1 MLEPSADV
9 VQAIRNDAVS
19 DLEGFSDYNAVV
31 SFPSDV
37 EPQILAQKPTLV
49 CVAACY
55 GSLQCFTYLTE
66 SRCDLTKT
74 DALRTPLDCFA
85 AVSGCKE
92 VVRRALALPSERLR
106 DGIKNALHFAA
117 EYGQVKIV
125 KMLLKMGVYDVNS
138 QDQSGMTA
146 LHLAVEHNRV
156 DVVEFLLGVSDVRVE
171 IKDNSGCTVL
181 HTIARRTELQDLI
194 TKFITHE
201 KLDPCELDENN
212 WSCLHYAAN
221 VGNEPFVAHMQD
233 REYLFEL
240 DKDTMPLHLAAKHG
254 FSKVLESLLHMRG
267 CDVNE
272 SDATSVSFV
281 FTKLLCTM
289 PVNLEI
295 QKLFRFCFEK
305 RT

>member
-55 GSLQCFTYLTE
+55 GL
-66 SRCDLTKT
+66 
-74 DALRTPLDCFA
+74 
-85 AVSGCKE
+85 
-92 VVRRALALPSERLR
+92 
-106 DGIKNALHFAA
+106 
-117 EYGQVKIV
+117 
-125 KMLLKMGVYDVNS
+125 LLKMGVYDVNS

-221 VGNEPFVAHMQD
+221 VGNEPFVAHVQD

-272 SDATSVSFV
+272 SDATSVSFA
-281 FTKLLCTM
+281 FTKSL
-289 PVNLEI
+289 
-295 QKLFRFCFEK
+295 
-305 RT
+305 